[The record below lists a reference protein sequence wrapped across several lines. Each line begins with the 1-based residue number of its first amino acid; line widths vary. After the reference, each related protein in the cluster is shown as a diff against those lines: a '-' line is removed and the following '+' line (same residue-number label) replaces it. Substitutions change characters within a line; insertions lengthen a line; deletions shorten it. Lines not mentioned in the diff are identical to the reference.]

1 MAYDSYEGTD
11 GISDGPPI
19 SAQGY
24 SPQDSVDAEQAAEI
38 LGVTE
43 DRIAV
48 MVEEGMLDPL
58 GTADGSR
65 RFLRVDVEA
74 VGLQGG

>member
-1 MAYDSYEGTD
+1 VTAGAGE
-11 GISDGPPI
+11 
-19 SAQGY
+19 GY
-24 SPQDSVDAEQAAEI
+24 SPQDTVDPEQAAEI

-48 MVEEGMLDPL
+48 MVDEGMLDPI
-58 GTADGSR
+58 GTADGSQ